1 MLKKGCF
8 VFFFIFTLI
17 ACEEPKS
24 FEFKGLKSIK
34 VEKASLGKNIFN
46 AQFEYKNPND
56 FELRL
61 KKIDCNIFI
70 NDQKL
75 SHYALDTNLVIPS
88 NANFV
93 VPAKM
98 EIELSTLLKHSV
110 DIMFNKP
117 LKISVV
123 GNAVLSKGMF
133 TKNVPVNFTTTQK
146 LNLKESVVRD
156 AMKSFQN

>member
-1 MLKKGCF
+1 MLKNWCLLF
-8 VFFFIFTLI
+8 VLTVTLF
-17 ACEEPKS
+17 ACNEPKS

-34 VEKASLGKNIFN
+34 VEKAGLGKNIFN
-46 AQFEYKNPND
+46 AQFEYNNPND

-75 SHYALDTNLVIPS
+75 THYALDTNLMIP
-88 NANFV
+88 ANSPFI

-110 DIMFNKP
+110 DIMFNKT